1 MIISNVNV
9 LVANYDKA
17 IDFYVNKLGFTLL
30 CDVPVT
36 AEQRWIRVTPQAN
49 SATASAL
56 VLTKA
61 NTQQQHLVG
70 KQAGDGVFLFLQS
83 NDFWVDYQRMQTAGV
98 EFLEQPREEI
108 YATVVIFRDGEG
120 NKWDL
125 LQPKNN

>member
-9 LVANYDKA
+9 LVAGYDKA

-36 AEQRWIRVTPQAN
+36 AN
-49 SATASAL
+49 S
-56 VLTKA
+56 
-61 NTQQQHLVG
+61 
-70 KQAGDGVFLFLQS
+70 
-83 NDFWVDYQRMQTAGV
+83 RC